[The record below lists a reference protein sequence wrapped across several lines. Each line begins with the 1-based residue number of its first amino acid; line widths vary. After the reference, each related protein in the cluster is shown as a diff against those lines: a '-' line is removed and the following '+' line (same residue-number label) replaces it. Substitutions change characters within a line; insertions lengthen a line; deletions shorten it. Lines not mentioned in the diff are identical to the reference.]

1 MPTDTEKAAFAI
13 YWKSEFD
20 GDLKVS
26 PPGLEEQYLFAQT
39 QAGEQSD
46 STPVTEE
53 ASAFSSAD
61 ETARKS
67 ANPLGGDFF
76 ILLNQIDNYAMEG
89 DITDKTR
96 WMNNWA
102 DVKQACDWWAQ
113 KMSTELQ
120 KRRAE

>member
-1 MPTDTEKAAFAI
+1 
-13 YWKSEFD
+13 
-20 GDLKVS
+20 
-26 PPGLEEQYLFAQT
+26 
-39 QAGEQSD
+39 
-46 STPVTEE
+46 
-53 ASAFSSAD
+53 
-61 ETARKS
+61 
-67 ANPLGGDFF
+67 
-76 ILLNQIDNYAMEG
+76 MEG